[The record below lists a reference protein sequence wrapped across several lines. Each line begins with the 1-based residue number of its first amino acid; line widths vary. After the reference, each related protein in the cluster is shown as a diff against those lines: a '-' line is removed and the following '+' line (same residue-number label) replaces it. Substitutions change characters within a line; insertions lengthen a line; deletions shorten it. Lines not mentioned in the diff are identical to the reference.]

1 MMSVSKFYRS
11 VFALITAGFLLAFS
25 LAALAETTHYEVASS
40 DGVSIAVQETGD
52 PEGQPI
58 VFIHGYL
65 GSHLNWE
72 PQVNSTLLQK
82 YRLITYDLRGHG
94 LSDKPEEA
102 IAYSDGRRW
111 ADDLAAVI
119 SASNAQQPI
128 LVGWSL
134 GGAVISNYLNYY
146 DDRDIS
152 GAVYVNG
159 VVVLNSEHITSH
171 PEIYQELVS
180 ENLKTNLEATRDF
193 LRLCFDQQPE
203 SATFQLLLANAALA
217 SWDMKENVL
226 SMSVT
231 LEGLGRTNKPILMLY
246 GEKDALVQVDATIS
260 RAKEVNPN
268 VETLLYENSGHAPFI
283 EESTRFNQDLSTF
296 IEGTS
301 H

>member
-1 MMSVSKFYRS
+1 MSKFYRAFFTLMAAS
-11 VFALITAGFLLAFS
+11 LLLAFS
-25 LAALAETTHYEVASS
+25 LTAPAETIQYEVAST
-40 DGVSIAVQETGD
+40 DGISIAVQESGD
-52 PEGQPI
+52 PDGQPI

-65 GSHLNWE
+65 GSHLNWQ
-72 PQVNSTLLQK
+72 PQVNSELLQK

-94 LSDKPEEA
+94 LSGKPEEA
-102 IAYSDGRRW
+102 TTYSDGRRW

-119 SASNAQQPI
+119 QATNARQPI

-152 GAVYVNG
+152 GAVYVDG
-159 VVVLNSEHITSH
+159 VVELNAELITAH
-171 PEIYQELVS
+171 PEIYQDMVS
-180 ENLKTNLEATRDF
+180 ENLKTNLEATRAF
-193 LRLCFDQQPE
+193 LRLCFAQQPE

-226 SMSVT
+226 SMSVS
-231 LEGLGRTNKPILMLY
+231 LAGLGRINKPILMLY
-246 GEKDALVQVDATIS
+246 GEKDALVQVDASIN

-268 VETLLYENSGHAPFI
+268 VETLIYENSGHAPFI
-283 EESTRFNQDLSTF
+283 EESARFNQDLATF
-296 IEGTS
+296 IEDML

>member
-1 MMSVSKFYRS
+1 MAAS
-11 VFALITAGFLLAFS
+11 LLLAFS
-25 LAALAETTHYEVASS
+25 LTAPAETIQYEVAST
-40 DGVSIAVQETGD
+40 DGISIAVQESGD
-52 PEGQPI
+52 PDGQPI

-65 GSHLNWE
+65 GSHLNWQ
-72 PQVNSTLLQK
+72 PQVNSELLQK

-94 LSDKPEEA
+94 LSGKPEEA
-102 IAYSDGRRW
+102 TTYSDGRRW

-119 SASNAQQPI
+119 QATNARQPI

-152 GAVYVNG
+152 GAVYVDG
-159 VVVLNSEHITSH
+159 VVELNAELITAH
-171 PEIYQELVS
+171 PEIYQDMVS
-180 ENLKTNLEATRDF
+180 ENLKTNLEATRAF
-193 LRLCFDQQPE
+193 LRLCFAQQPE

-226 SMSVT
+226 SMSVS
-231 LEGLGRTNKPILMLY
+231 LAGLGRINKPILMLY
-246 GEKDALVQVDATIS
+246 GEKDALVQVDASIN

-268 VETLLYENSGHAPFI
+268 VETLIYENSGHAPFI
-283 EESTRFNQDLSTF
+283 EESARFNQDLATF
-296 IEGTS
+296 IEDML